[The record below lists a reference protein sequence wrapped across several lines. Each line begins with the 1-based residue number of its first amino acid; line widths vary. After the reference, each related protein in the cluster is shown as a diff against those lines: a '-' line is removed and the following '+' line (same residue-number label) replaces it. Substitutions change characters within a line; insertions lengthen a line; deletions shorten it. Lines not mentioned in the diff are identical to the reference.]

1 MEAPTDWQSV
11 LLALGWLA
19 AVAVLARFGLRLP
32 LALPGPAWRNRLRNA
47 SALGGGFAVM
57 LLAILALTRHD
68 THLDLTREKLYTP
81 SPQAMAVVAGLR
93 EPVKITYFFQGQDP
107 TAVRARDL
115 LMQMAKQNPL
125 LRVEAIDPEKQ
136 PSLAATRGVKVNN
149 AALIE
154 AHERRVLVQGTD
166 EAEFAVG
173 IQRVMR
179 ERVVRVCF
187 IEGHNE
193 YSIDNEEFHTHLD
206 SAASHSHDD
215 AASKI
220 IETTGHGIGRL
231 RRSLEAL
238 GYDVA
243 RVPLATL
250 PAVPKECALLVA
262 ANPRTTWLPGES
274 ASLRAYLQQGGA
286 FLLLADLGFELEPG
300 LSSLLAE
307 MGVKPLQAVVI
318 DRLSHYGSD
327 AEMVAVTGYEPHP
340 VTTKVAYSFFPGVRP
355 LQLVTPAPGVTVR
368 PLAKSGEQSIA
379 RAVSAVER
387 RVADGASA
395 ETTAD
400 DAIPA
405 ARVLAAASEGRLDGA
420 VADFRALV
428 VGDADF
434 ASNSFYPYMAN
445 SDLTLAMVRWL
456 VREEALAAVNAR
468 VAAPPLVLLTA
479 GQTQA
484 VYVITTLLL
493 PLLAVLVGLGVWW
506 KRR

>member
-1 MEAPTDWQSV
+1 MEAPTDWQAV

-19 AVAVLARFGLRLP
+19 AVLVLARAGLRLP

-47 SALGGGFAVM
+47 VALVGGALVM
-57 LLAILALTRHD
+57 VLAMVGLTGHD
-68 THLDLTREKLYTP
+68 THLDLTREKLFTP
-81 SPQAMAVVAGLR
+81 SAPAMAVVAGLR
-93 EPVKITYFFQGQDP
+93 EPVKVTYFFQGQDP
-107 TAVRARDL
+107 NAVRARDL
-115 LMQMAKQNPL
+115 LLQMARQNPL
-125 LRVEAIDPEKQ
+125 LAVEAIDPEKQ
-136 PSLAATRGVKVNN
+136 PSLAATRGMKVNN

-154 AHERRVLVQGTD
+154 AQGRRVLVQGTD

-173 IQRVMR
+173 IQRVLR

-187 IEGHNE
+187 VEGHNE

-206 SAASHSHDD
+206 NAASHSHND

-243 RVPLATL
+243 RVPLATV
-250 PAVPKECALLVA
+250 PAVPADCAVLVA

-274 ASLRAYLQQGGA
+274 ASLRTYLQQGGA

-300 LSSLLAE
+300 LARLLGE
-307 MGVKPLQAVVI
+307 FGIKLHQAVVI
-318 DRLSHYGSD
+318 DARSHYGND

-340 VTTKVAYSFFPGVRP
+340 VTAKVAYSFFPGVRP
-355 LQLVTPAPGVTVR
+355 LEVLAPVDGITVQV
-368 PLAKSGEQSIA
+368 LAKSGESSITREVA
-379 RAVSAVER
+379 AVER
-387 RVADGASA
+387 RVAGGSSA
-395 ETTAD
+395 PGGED
-400 DAIPA
+400 PVPGP
-405 ARVLAAASEGRLDGA
+405 RVLAAASEGRLQGGHA
-420 VADFRALV
+420 AFRAVV

-445 SDLTLAMVRWL
+445 SDLTLSMVRWL
-456 VREEALAAVNAR
+456 AREEALTAVNAR

-479 GQTQA
+479 GQMQT
-484 VYVITTLLL
+484 VYLITTLLL
-493 PLLAVLVGLGVWW
+493 PLLAVLVGLLVWW